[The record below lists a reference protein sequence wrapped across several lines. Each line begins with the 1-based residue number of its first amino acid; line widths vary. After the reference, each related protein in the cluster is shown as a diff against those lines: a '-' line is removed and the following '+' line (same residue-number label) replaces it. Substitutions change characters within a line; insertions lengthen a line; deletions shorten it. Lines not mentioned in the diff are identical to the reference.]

1 MKIGDPESIIKS
13 YISSQLPLYSM
24 YQVAHKLDEKESL
37 SYYNITKSNTFQN
50 ISCLGMKYI
59 SSAKDIYGKEKF
71 IINLYNNKTNKYRDV
86 SVDDMDFV
94 LGVKSFPRTS
104 EIYFMNIGFPII
116 KSNTLRDK
124 FDFIFQ
130 LNEKK
135 VISSYDWFIYF
146 EKDKNNNLIGDENDI
161 FNFKNIVNIKAN
173 LIIGEQPHYYKK
185 DEFYKS
191 QLISTYSDIYK
202 WTLNFKDIYLYIN
215 DSNTG
220 QKTKISTYVDTVEI
234 YLDSIIIYAPPY
246 YTNLVKREYFN
257 KYSSCRTDSNHEIKY
272 HYCEKSDNFT
282 INELKNFPPLF
293 LQHKDFNYTFELTY
307 RDLFVENE
315 GKYMFLPVANNE
327 ENWLIGFSLLKKYQ
341 FFFNQVSKT
350 VNFYH
355 PDYIKVKENEN
366 EDNESDNGSSMSIY
380 IVILIVFIIL
390 IIIIAAGLIIGKIL
404 FQKINKKKRAN
415 ELDDTYE
422 YISEE
427 KNEGIN

>member
-1 MKIGDPESIIKS
+1 
-13 YISSQLPLYSM
+13 
-24 YQVAHKLDEKESL
+24 
-37 SYYNITKSNTFQN
+37 
-50 ISCLGMKYI
+50 
-59 SSAKDIYGKEKF
+59 
-71 IINLYNNKTNKYRDV
+71 
-86 SVDDMDFV
+86 
-94 LGVKSFPRTS
+94 
-104 EIYFMNIGFPII
+104 MNIGFPII

-246 YTNLVKREYFN
+246 YTNLIKREFFN

-380 IVILIVFIIL
+380 IIILIVFIIL
-390 IIIIAAGLIIGKIL
+390 IIIIVAGLIIGKIL
-404 FQKINKKKRAN
+404 VQKINKKKRAN

-422 YISEE
+422 YI
-427 KNEGIN
+427 